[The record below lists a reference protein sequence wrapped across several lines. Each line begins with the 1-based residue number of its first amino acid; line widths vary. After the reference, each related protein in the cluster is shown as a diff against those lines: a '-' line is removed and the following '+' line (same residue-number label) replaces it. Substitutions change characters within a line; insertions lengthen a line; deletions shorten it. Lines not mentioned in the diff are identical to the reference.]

1 MNAALSLAATHTENA
16 SDSIVIVVAGDLLLD
31 RGVRPV
37 VERRGVAWLFEG
49 VSKEFSDADAVIVNL
64 ECPLTDVSTPL
75 VKKFIFRAD
84 TRWAKGLRAAGVTH
98 ASMANNHS
106 NDQGFQGLASTY
118 KSLTEAGIV
127 PVGTS
132 KDNTPQLITSKSKGN
147 THKQTVAVFAA
158 VLFPLENW
166 SANSRASVRPKQ
178 VSVETLAKEISEYKN
193 SHPNDVVVAV
203 LHWGV
208 EFQQSPSPK
217 QRLQAQML
225 VSAGADVIVGHHPH
239 VLQPKSQILGKP
251 VFFSL
256 GNFIF
261 DQHAA
266 IARRGAL
273 ARIVIRPD
281 TITSELREYDIIG
294 CRPVIRK

>member
-1 MNAALSLAATHTENA
+1 MA
-16 SDSIVIVVAGDLLLD
+16 
-31 RGVRPV
+31 R
-37 VERRGVAWLFEG
+37 
-49 VSKEFSDADAVIVNL
+49 
-64 ECPLTDVSTPL
+64 
-75 VKKFIFRAD
+75 VKTARI
-84 TRWAKGLRAAGVTH
+84 TRKKHKKILKQAKGYFGSKHRLFKTAKEQE
-98 ASMANNHS
+98 
-106 NDQGFQGLASTY
+106 D
-118 KSLTEAGIV
+118 KS
-127 PVGTS
+127 
-132 KDNTPQLITSKSKGN
+132 
-147 THKQTVAVFAA
+147 
-158 VLFPLENW
+158 
-166 SANSRASVRPKQ
+166 
-178 VSVETLAKEISEYKN
+178 LAKEISEYKN

-251 VFFSL
+251 VFFSI